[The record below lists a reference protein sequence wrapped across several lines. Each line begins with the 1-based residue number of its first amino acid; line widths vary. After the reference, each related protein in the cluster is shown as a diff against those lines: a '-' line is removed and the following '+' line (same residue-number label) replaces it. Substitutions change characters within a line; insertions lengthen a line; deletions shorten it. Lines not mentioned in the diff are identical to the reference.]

1 MSRQSSPLLT
11 QQSVGLLLS
20 KSSMATTL
28 GQVTWKPK
36 RSVTEGLIRVRTV
49 LPGLEEG
56 VVRIH
61 IRWPAPS
68 QPRYQYLIG
77 GASVRRLCVN
87 DPHPPYGGTH
97 KHVINPLGSEE
108 DAYEP
113 DDIPAIPLAPRVAP
127 GTYRA
132 ILEAFAGECEI
143 RLGED
148 YVWTEPGRR
157 A

>member
-20 KSSMATTL
+20 KNSRATTL
-28 GQVTWKPK
+28 GQITWKPK
-36 RSVTEGLIRVRTV
+36 RSVTVGLLQVRTV
-49 LPGLEEG
+49 LPGLEQG
-56 VVRIH
+56 TIRIH

-68 QPRYQYLIG
+68 EPRYQYLIG
-77 GASVRRLCVN
+77 GAAVRRLCVN
-87 DPHPPYGGTH
+87 NPHPPFDSTH
-97 KHVINPLGSEE
+97 KHIINPLGSDE

-113 DDIPAIPLAPRVAP
+113 DDIPAVPLAPRVAP

-132 ILEAFAGECEI
+132 ILEAFAAECEI
-143 RLGED
+143 GFGED
-148 YVWTEPGRR
+148 YAWTEPRR